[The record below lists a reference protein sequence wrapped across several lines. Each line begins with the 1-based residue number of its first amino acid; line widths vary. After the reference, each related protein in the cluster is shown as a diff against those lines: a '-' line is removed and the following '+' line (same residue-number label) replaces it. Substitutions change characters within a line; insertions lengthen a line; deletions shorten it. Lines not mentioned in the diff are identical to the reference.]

1 MQPIDG
7 SADRD
12 MDVEDADDRAEILI
26 AAQLSRIICRKLEID
41 GYKALQ
47 SAINKLRFKTSTE
60 VHKFVHELGQLLVT
74 LRWRMSWWEL
84 LGDGSNK
91 DLFRDRFVERVKELS
106 KVLYFYFFTV
116 KRRLVSWSG
125 EHADLEG
132 MMSFYADATPV
143 FDDFPVSES
152 IDGFQ
157 TWMEHGKVLLHE
169 AGVVQKLSQRYSA

>member
-1 MQPIDG
+1 MN
-7 SADRD
+7 
-12 MDVEDADDRAEILI
+12 VEDAKDHADILI

-47 SAINKLRFKTSTE
+47 SAINKLRFKTSVE

-91 DLFRDRFVERVKELS
+91 DLFRDRFVERARELS

-116 KRRLVSWSG
+116 KRRLGSWS
-125 EHADLEG
+125 ESHSDLEG
-132 MMSFYADATPV
+132 MISFYADATPV
-143 FDDFPVSES
+143 FDDFPASES

-157 TWMEHGKVLLHE
+157 NWMAHGKVLLYQ
-169 AGVVQKLSQRYSA
+169 AGVVQKLAQRQSAQT